1 MNDYR
6 KVYNI
11 KSTNLMISSKS
22 IIILSVL
29 VCACFSQLCDSPQKS
44 FYMSYNAMSNHDYL
58 ANLFQN
64 ISELLPIYN
73 STYTDKDNTVYSIL
87 NFKPH
92 LYYN

>member
-1 MNDYR
+1 
-6 KVYNI
+6 
-11 KSTNLMISSKS
+11 MISSKS

-29 VCACFSQLCDSPQKS
+29 LCACLSQLCDSPQKS

-64 ISELLPIYN
+64 ISELLPTYN
-73 STYTDKDNTVYSIL
+73 TTYTDKDNTVYSIN